1 MTTDITAPAKIP
13 ATTPATTYVEL
24 QVTSH
29 FSFLRG
35 ASAPE
40 ELFAAAALLG
50 HRALGLCDRG
60 SVAGMVRGLLGQEA
74 TGVRLIAGSRV
85 DLRDGGSLLLYPKD
99 RAAWSRLT
107 RLLTLGKSRGGKGN
121 CWLDWADLAAWGAAA
136 SGGDVAG
143 TGDAASGGD
152 AAPGGDG
159 AGASKR
165 APASEARAG
174 KGLVAILLAD
184 EAGEQTEQA
193 LEALRDLFGA
203 DAYLAL
209 SFRRRPGDAARLRAL
224 DALGQRIGVRR
235 VACGDI
241 LYHVPERRPLQD
253 VLTAIREKTTVD
265 ALGFKRER
273 FMDRALKSPAE
284 MERRFALFPDAIQ
297 ATADIAAACRF
308 DLGEIRYQYPYEE
321 VMAGRTAQEALAAL
335 TEEGAARMF
344 PDGVPPAYRRQIDHE
359 LRLIGE
365 LNYAPYFLTVNSIV
379 AESRRRGILCQGRGS
394 AANSCV
400 CFLLGVTS
408 IDPIKHELLFE
419 RFVSGER
426 KEPPDIDVDFEHERR
441 EEIIQWIYETYG
453 RHRSALTAVVTR
465 YRTRGAVAEVG
476 KALGLPR
483 DLTKMLTGL
492 VWGWSVDGIP
502 DERIAELNLNAA
514 DHRLRLTLDLAQQ
527 LIGTPRHL
535 SQHPGGFVLTQERL
549 DDLVPIEPA
558 RMEDRQIIEWDKDDI
573 DVLKFMKVDVLGL
586 GMLGCMNRAFNLLRE
601 HKGVDVGMADLQDD
615 DPDVYGMIQK
625 ADTLGV
631 FQIESRAQMS
641 MLPRIKPKCFYDLVI
656 EVAIVRP
663 GPIQGDMVHPYLR
676 RREGK
681 EKPEYPKPEL
691 RAVLEK
697 TLGVPLFQEQAM
709 KVAIVGAGF
718 TPAEAD
724 QLRRAMATF
733 KLTGGVS
740 HFYDKLVGGMTQRG
754 YPKDFAERTFKQ
766 IEGFGSYG
774 FPESHAA
781 SFAKIAYASCWMKHH
796 HPDVF
801 CAALLNAQPMGFYA
815 PAQIVRDAR
824 NHGVEVRPV
833 SINESHWDCTLEES
847 GAGGVAGRLRAVRL
861 GLRQVRS
868 LANVHGAAIVGARGD
883 LPYDCVEDVWRRA
896 SVPRA
901 AIERIA
907 EADGFACLA
916 EDRRQGLW
924 KVKGLG
930 EAPLPLFA
938 AADARE
944 ASFSP
949 EGREPATALR
959 PMTEGREVVEDYRT
973 LQLSLRA
980 HPLSFLREALD
991 KMGIVRCADLGGIR
1005 DGRNIE
1011 VAGVILVRQ
1020 RPGSAKGVLFVTIED
1035 ETGIANGILWPDRF
1049 DIYRRQVMSASMIA
1063 MRGRMQ
1069 KEGEVIHII
1078 CDRIVDHDAML
1089 RQVGRTGFAVA
1100 PGRGDGARS
1109 GGGPDSRDAAWR
1121 PEPRT
1126 LAPPPMGQ
1134 AAEEPA
1140 PLRQPSRNF
1149 R

>member
-1 MTTDITAPAKIP
+1 MTV
-13 ATTPATTYVEL
+13 YVEL

-35 ASAPE
+35 ASSPE
-40 ELFAAAALLG
+40 ELFAAAKLLG
-50 HRALGLCDRG
+50 HEALGLCDWG
-60 SVAGMVRGLLGQEA
+60 SVAGVVRAWDGQKA
-74 TGVRLIAGSRV
+74 TGCRLLPGSRV
-85 DLRDGGSLLLYPKD
+85 DLADGRVLLLYPTD

-107 RLLTLGKSRGGKGN
+107 RLLTIGKARGGKG
-121 CWLDWADLAAWGAAA
+121 CCILDWENIADHAEGM
-136 SGGDVAG
+136 
-143 TGDAASGGD
+143 
-152 AAPGGDG
+152 
-159 AGASKR
+159 
-165 APASEARAG
+165 
-174 KGLVAILLAD
+174 VAILLPD
-184 EAGEQTEQA
+184 QA
-193 LEALRDLFGA
+193 NTVTASHLRDLRAVFVDRG
-203 DAYLAL
+203 YQAL
-209 SFRRRPGDAARLRAL
+209 SLRRRPDDAERLHRL
-224 DALGQRIGVRR
+224 DALGRQHGVRS
-235 VACGDI
+235 VATGDV
-241 LYHVPERRPLQD
+241 LYHTPEARPLQD
-253 VLTAIREKTTVD
+253 VMSAIREKTTVD
-265 ALGFKRER
+265 ALGFRRER
-273 FMDRALKSPAE
+273 FMDRDLKSPQE
-284 MERRFALFPDAIQ
+284 MERRFAAFPDAIR
-297 ATADIAAACRF
+297 ASADIAARCRF
-308 DLGEIRYQYPYEE
+308 DLGEIQYQYPYEQ

-335 TEEGAARMF
+335 TEEGGARMF
-344 PDGVPPAYRRQIDHE
+344 PQGLPTKYRDQIDHE
-359 LRLIGE
+359 LRLIEQLG
-365 LNYAPYFLTVNSIV
+365 YAPYFLTVNAIV

-400 CFLLGVTS
+400 CYFLGVTS
-408 IDPIKHELLFE
+408 IDPIQHELLFE

-441 EEIIQWIYETYG
+441 EEIIQWIYDTYG

-465 YRTRGAVAEVG
+465 YRTRGAVAEAG

-492 VWGWSVDGIP
+492 VWGWSMDGIS
-502 DERIAELNLNAA
+502 DEQIASLNLNAE
-514 DHRLRLTLDLAQQ
+514 DHRLKLTLLLARQ

-535 SQHPGGFVLTQERL
+535 SQHPGGFVLTQDRL

-573 DVLKFMKVDVLGL
+573 DALKFMKVDVLGL
-586 GMLGCMNRAFNLLRE
+586 GMLGCMNRAFNLLE
-601 HKGVDVGMADLQDD
+601 QDKGIKVTMADLQED
-615 DPDVYGMIQK
+615 DPAVYAMIQK

-641 MLPRIKPKCFYDLVI
+641 MLPRIKPAKFYDLVI

-718 TPAEAD
+718 TPVEAD

-740 HFYDKLVGGMTQRG
+740 HFYDKLVGGMIERG

-815 PAQIVRDAR
+815 PAQVVGDAR

-833 SINESHWDCTLEES
+833 SINDSHWDCTLEKAE
-847 GAGGVAGRLRAVRL
+847 GRYLAVRL
-861 GLRQVRS
+861 GFRMVRG
-868 LANVHGAAIVGARGD
+868 LANLHGAAIVAARGPAPFD
-883 LPYDCVEDVWRRA
+883 SVEEVWRRA
-896 SVPRA
+896 GVPRT
-901 AIERIA
+901 AIERLA
-907 EADGFACLA
+907 EADAFRCIA
-916 EDRRQGLW
+916 ENRRQGLW

-930 EAPLPLFA
+930 EAPLPLFT
-938 AADARE
+938 AADARDGQ
-944 ASFSP
+944 FSP
-949 EGREPATALR
+949 EGLEPSVALR
-959 PMTEGREVVEDYRT
+959 PMTEGREVVEDYRAI
-973 LQLSLRA
+973 QLSLRA
-980 HPLSFLREALD
+980 HPLSFLRNQLD
-991 KMGIVRCADLGGIR
+991 AMGVVRCADLAHIR
-1005 DGRNIE
+1005 AGRNVE

-1035 ETGIANGILWPDRF
+1035 ETGVAQGILWPDRF
-1049 DIYRRQVMSASMIA
+1049 EIYRRQVMAASMIT
-1063 MRGRMQ
+1063 MRGRVQ

-1078 CDRIVDHDAML
+1078 CDRITDHDDML
-1089 RQVGRTGFAVA
+1089 RAIGRTDFAVMT
-1100 PGRGDGARS
+1100 GRGDGAHH
-1109 GGGPDSRDAAWR
+1109 GGGPDPRDPTFPR
-1121 PEPRT
+1121 GRT
-1126 LAPPPMGQ
+1126 LASPPFGTVTDDNDL
-1134 AAEEPA
+1134 
-1140 PLRQPSRNF
+1140 LRVQSHDF
-1149 R
+1149 H

>member
-1 MTTDITAPAKIP
+1 MAR
-13 ATTPATTYVEL
+13 YVEL

-35 ASAPE
+35 ASSPE
-40 ELFAAAALLG
+40 QLFSAAALLG
-50 HRALGLCDRG
+50 HKALGLADCG
-60 SVAGMVRGLLGQEA
+60 SVAGVVRGWEA
-74 TGVRLIAGSRV
+74 QKATQVRMIAGTRV
-85 DLRDGGSLLLYPKD
+85 DLTDGRALLLYPTD
-99 RAAWSRLT
+99 RPAWSRLT
-107 RLLTLGKSRGGKGN
+107 RLLSLGKARGGKG
-121 CWLDWADLAAWGAAA
+121 CCLLDWADVVNHA
-136 SGGDVAG
+136 
-143 TGDAASGGD
+143 
-152 AAPGGDG
+152 
-159 AGASKR
+159 
-165 APASEARAG
+165 E
-174 KGLVAILLAD
+174 GLIAILVPDLPDSQTLAN
-184 EAGEQTEQA
+184 
-193 LEALRDLFGA
+193 LSDLGNVFGRR
-203 DAYLAL
+203 AYMAL
-209 SFRRRPGDAARLRAL
+209 SFRRRPDDLARLHGL
-224 DALGQRIGVRR
+224 DAMARQAGVRS
-235 VACGDI
+235 VATGEI
-241 LYHVPERRPLQD
+241 LYHTPEARPLQD
-253 VLTAIREKTTVD
+253 VMTAIRAGTTID
-265 ALGFKRER
+265 ELGFRRER
-273 FMDRALKSPAE
+273 YMDRNLKSPEE
-284 MERRFALFPDAIQ
+284 MERRFAAFPDAIQ
-297 ATADIAAACRF
+297 ASADIAAACRF
-308 DLGEIRYQYPYEE
+308 DLGEIRYQYPYEQ
-321 VMAGRTAQEALAAL
+321 VMEGRTAQEALAAL
-335 TEEGAARMF
+335 TSEAAAKMF
-344 PDGVPPAYRRQIDHE
+344 PDGLPEAYRKQIAHE
-359 LRLIGE
+359 LRLIDQLG
-365 LNYAPYFLTVNSIV
+365 YAPYFLTVHAIV

-400 CFLLGVTS
+400 CFMLGITS

-453 RHRSALTAVVTR
+453 RTRSALTAVVTR

-492 VWGWSVDGIP
+492 VWGWSMDGISR
-502 DERIAELNLNAA
+502 EQIESLNLNAD
-514 DHRLRLTLDLAQQ
+514 DHRLKLTLELSRQ

-535 SQHPGGFVLTQERL
+535 SQHPGGFVLTQDRL

-573 DVLKFMKVDVLGL
+573 DALKFMKVDVLGL
-586 GMLGCMNRAFNLLRE
+586 GMLGCMNRAFNLLDE
-601 HKGVDVGMADLQDD
+601 HKGIGIGLADLQED
-615 DPDVYGMIQK
+615 DPAVYAMIQR

-641 MLPRIKPKCFYDLVI
+641 MLPRIKPKEFYDLVI

-681 EKPEYPKPEL
+681 EVPEYPKEEL
-691 RAVLEK
+691 KAVLKK

-740 HFYDKLVGGMTQRG
+740 HFYDKLVNGMVSRG

-781 SFAKIAYASCWMKHH
+781 SFAKIAYASSWMKHH

-824 NHGVEVRPV
+824 QHSVEVRPV
-833 SINESHWDCTLEES
+833 SINHSHWDCTLEP
-847 GAGGVAGRLRAVRL
+847 ARGRYKAVRL
-861 GLRQVRS
+861 GFRQVRG
-868 LANVHGAAIVGARGD
+868 LANLHGAAIVAARG
-883 LPYDCVEDVWRRA
+883 PAPFQSVEEVWRRA
-896 SVPRA
+896 RVPRV
-901 AIERIA
+901 AIERLA
-907 EADGFACLA
+907 EADAFACIA
-916 EDRRQGLW
+916 QDRRQGLW

-938 AADARE
+938 AADERE
-944 ASFSP
+944 GKFSA
-949 EGREPATALR
+949 EGFEAHVALR
-959 PMTEGREVVEDYRT
+959 PMTEGREVVEDYRS

-980 HPLSFLREALD
+980 HPLSCLRSQLHA
-991 KMGIVRCADLGGIR
+991 MNIVRCADLRSIR
-1005 DGRNIE
+1005 DGRNVE

-1035 ETGIANGILWPDRF
+1035 ESGVAQGILWPSKF

-1063 MRGRMQ
+1063 MRGKLQ
-1069 KEGEVIHII
+1069 KEGEVVHII
-1078 CDRIVDHDAML
+1078 CDRITDHEAML
-1089 RQVGRTGFAVA
+1089 RSVGRTDFSVV
-1100 PGRGDGARS
+1100 PGRGDGAS
-1109 GGGPDSRDAAWR
+1109 HGGGPDPRD
-1121 PEPRT
+1121 PEFPSGRT
-1126 LAPPPMGQ
+1126 LSSPPFM
-1134 AAEEPA
+1134 AAVEPEQIL
-1140 PLRQPSRNF
+1140 PIRSHDF
-1149 R
+1149 H

>member
-1 MTTDITAPAKIP
+1 M
-13 ATTPATTYVEL
+13 TTYVEL

-40 ELFAAAALLG
+40 ELFAAAGLLG

-60 SVAGMVRGLLGQEA
+60 SVAGMVRGLSGQEA
-74 TGVRLIAGSRV
+74 TGVRLIPGSRV
-85 DLRDGGSLLLYPKD
+85 DLRDGRSLLLYPKD

-107 RLLTLGKSRGGKGN
+107 RLLSLGKARGGKGN
-121 CWLDWADLAAWGAAA
+121 CWLDWPDIAAWA
-136 SGGDVAG
+136 
-143 TGDAASGGD
+143 
-152 AAPGGDG
+152 
-159 AGASKR
+159 
-165 APASEARAG
+165 E
-174 KGLVAILLAD
+174 GLVAVLLPDAAD
-184 EAGEQTEQA
+184 ERTCLDLGE
-193 LEALRDLFGA
+193 LRELFGP
-203 DAYLAL
+203 DGYLAL
-209 SFRRRPGDAARLRAL
+209 SLRRRPGDFARLRAL
-224 DALGQRIGVRR
+224 DALARDTDVRS
-235 VACGDI
+235 VAMGDI
-241 LYHVPERRPLQD
+241 LYHAAERRPLQD
-253 VLTAIREKTTVD
+253 VLTAIREKTTID

-297 ATADIAAACRF
+297 ATADIASACRF

-344 PDGVPPAYRRQIDHE
+344 PGGVPPAYRKQIDHE

-365 LNYAPYFLTVNSIV
+365 LGYAPYFLTVNSIV

-502 DERIAELNLNAA
+502 EERIAELNLNAS
-514 DHRLRLTLDLAQQ
+514 DHRLRLTLDLARQ

-586 GMLGCMNRAFNLLRE
+586 GMLGCMNRAFNLLAD
-601 HKGVDVGMADLQDD
+601 HKGVRVGMADLQDD
-615 DPDVYGMIQK
+615 DPDVFAMIQK

-641 MLPRIKPKCFYDLVI
+641 MLPRIKPRCFYDLVI

-681 EKPEYPKPEL
+681 EKPEYPRPEL

-740 HFYDKLVGGMTQRG
+740 HFYDKLVGGMVERG

-833 SINESHWDCTLEES
+833 SINDSHWDCTLEET
-847 GAGGVAGRLRAVRL
+847 GGRYFAVRL
-861 GLRQVRS
+861 GFRQVRS
-868 LANVHGAAIVGARGD
+868 LANVHGAAIVGARGET
-883 LPYDCVEDVWRRA
+883 PYDCVEDVWRRA
-896 SVPRA
+896 GVPRA

-916 EDRRQGLW
+916 EDRRQGQW

-944 ASFSP
+944 ARFSP
-949 EGREPATALR
+949 EGLEPETHLR

-980 HPLSFLREALD
+980 HPLSFLRDELD
-991 KMGIVRCADLGGIR
+991 AMGIVRCADLLHIR

-1049 DIYRRQVMSASMIA
+1049 DIYRRPVMSASMIA
-1063 MRGRMQ
+1063 MRGRLQ

-1078 CDRIVDHDAML
+1078 CDRIIDHDAML
-1089 RQVGRTGFAVA
+1089 RTIAQTEVSIA
-1100 PGRGDGARS
+1100 PGRGDGARN
-1109 GGGPDSRDAAWR
+1109 GGGPDSRDA
-1121 PEPRT
+1121 P
-1126 LAPPPMGQ
+1126 
-1134 AAEEPA
+1134 
-1140 PLRQPSRNF
+1140 F
-1149 R
+1149 RIRSHDFH

>member
-1 MTTDITAPAKIP
+1 MPRETQ
-13 ATTPATTYVEL
+13 YVEL

-40 ELFAAAALLG
+40 ELFAAAALQG
-50 HRALGLCDRG
+50 HAALGLADRG
-60 SVAGMVRGLLGQEA
+60 SVAGVVRGLSGQEA
-74 TGVRLIAGSRV
+74 TGVRMIAGSRI
-85 DLRDGGSLLLYPKD
+85 DLRDGRALLLYPKD
-99 RAAWSRLT
+99 RPAWSRLT
-107 RLLTLGKSRGGKGN
+107 RLLTLGKGRGGKGQ
-121 CWLDWADLAAWGAAA
+121 CWLDWP
-136 SGGDVAG
+136 DVAAHAEG
-143 TGDAASGGD
+143 Q
-152 AAPGGDG
+152 
-159 AGASKR
+159 
-165 APASEARAG
+165 
-174 KGLVAILLAD
+174 VAILLPDRPD
-184 EAGEQTEQA
+184 ETTRFNLAE
-193 LEALRDLFGA
+193 LRDVFGE
-203 DAYLAL
+203 DAHIAL
-209 SFRRRPGDAARLRAL
+209 SLRRRPGDAERLRAL
-224 DALGQRIGVRR
+224 DALARAEGVRS
-235 VACGDI
+235 VATGDI
-241 LYHVPERRPLQD
+241 LYHAPEQRPLQD
-253 VLTAIREKTTVD
+253 VVTAIREKVTID
-265 ALGFKRER
+265 ALGFRRER
-273 FMDRALKSPAE
+273 YMDRCLKSPQE
-284 MERRFALFPDAIQ
+284 MERRFAVFPDAIE
-297 ATADIAAACRF
+297 ASADIAGACRF
-308 DLGEIRYQYPYEE
+308 DLAEIRYQYPYEQ
-321 VMAGRTAQEALAAL
+321 VMEGRSAQEALAQL
-335 TEEGAARMF
+335 TEDAAKATF
-344 PDGVPPAYRRQIDHE
+344 PGGLPAPYRQQIDHE
-359 LRLIGE
+359 LRLIEQLG
-365 LNYAPYFLTVNSIV
+365 YAPYFLTVNAIV

-400 CFLLGVTS
+400 CYMLGITS

-492 VWGWSVDGIP
+492 VWGWSVDGIS
-502 DERIAELNLNAA
+502 DEEIEKLNLNAQ
-514 DHRLRLTLDLAQQ
+514 DHRLRLTLDLARQ

-535 SQHPGGFVLTQERL
+535 SQHPGGFVLTEERL

-601 HKGVDVGMADLQDD
+601 YKDIEVGMADLQDD
-615 DPDVYGMIQK
+615 DPAVYGMIQK

-740 HFYDKLVGGMTQRG
+740 HFYDKLVGGMVERG

-824 NHGVEVRPV
+824 NHGVDVRPV
-833 SINESHWDCTLEES
+833 SINHSHWDCTLEATH
-847 GAGGVAGRLRAVRL
+847 GKYLAVRL
-861 GLRQVRS
+861 GFRQVRG
-868 LANVHGAAIVGARGD
+868 LANIHGAAIVGARGE
-883 LPYDCVEDVWRRA
+883 LPYDAVEDVWRRA
-896 SVPRA
+896 GVPRA
-901 AIERIA
+901 AIERLA
-907 EADGFACLA
+907 EADAFHPLG
-916 EDRRQGLW
+916 ESRRQGLW
-924 KVKGLG
+924 KTKGLG
-930 EAPLPLFA
+930 EAPLPLFQ
-938 AADARE
+938 AADERE
-944 ASFSP
+944 ARFSP
-949 EGREPATALR
+949 EGIEPATMLR
-959 PMTEGREVVEDYRT
+959 TMSEGREVVEDYRAT
-973 LQLSLRA
+973 QLSLRA
-980 HPLSFLREALD
+980 HPLSFLRDELD
-991 KMGIVRCADLGGIR
+991 AMGVVRCADLQHIPNGK
-1005 DGRNIE
+1005 NIE
-1011 VAGVILVRQ
+1011 VAGIILVRQ

-1049 DIYRRQVMSASMIA
+1049 EIYRRPIMAASMIA
-1063 MRGRMQ
+1063 MRGRVQ
-1069 KEGEVIHII
+1069 KEGEIIHVIA
-1078 CDRIVDHDAML
+1078 DRIVNQDDML
-1089 RQVGRTGFAVA
+1089 GRIGRTGFAVA
-1100 PGRGDGARS
+1100 PGRGDGAS
-1109 GGGPDSRDAAWR
+1109 NGGGPDSR
-1121 PEPRT
+1121 E
-1126 LAPPPMGQ
+1126 
-1134 AAEEPA
+1134 
-1140 PLRQPSRNF
+1140 PLRQRSRNF
-1149 R
+1149 Q

>member
-1 MTTDITAPAKIP
+1 MA
-13 ATTPATTYVEL
+13 TYVEL

-35 ASAPE
+35 ASSPE
-40 ELFAAAALLG
+40 QLFVAAAEQG
-50 HRALGLCDRG
+50 HHALGLADRG
-60 SVAGMVRGLLGQEA
+60 SVAGVVRGWDGQKV
-74 TGVRLIAGSRV
+74 TGVRMIAGARV
-85 DLRDGGSLLLYPKD
+85 DLTDGRALLLYPQD
-99 RAAWSRLT
+99 RPAWSRLT
-107 RLLTLGKSRGGKGN
+107 RLLSLGKTIGGKG
-121 CWLDWADLAAWGAAA
+121 CCVLQWHDLAAHA
-136 SGGDVAG
+136 
-143 TGDAASGGD
+143 
-152 AAPGGDG
+152 DG
-159 AGASKR
+159 MI
-165 APASEARAG
+165 
-174 KGLVAILLAD
+174 AILLPDAPDEITGSQLAD
-184 EAGEQTEQA
+184 LTSVFGE
-193 LEALRDLFGA
+193 RG
-203 DAYLAL
+203 YLAL
-209 SFRRRPGDAARLRAL
+209 TLRRRPGDAERLHKL
-224 DALGQRIGVRR
+224 DALGREYRVRR
-235 VACGDI
+235 VATGDV
-241 LYHVPERRPLQD
+241 LYHTPQMRPLQD
-253 VLTAIREKTTVD
+253 VMSAIRERTTID

-273 FMDRALKSPAE
+273 FMDRNLKSPQE
-284 MERRFALFPDAIQ
+284 MERRFAAFPDAIQ
-297 ATADIAAACRF
+297 ASADIANQCTF
-308 DLGEIRYQYPYEE
+308 DLGEIQYQYPYEQ
-321 VMAGRTAQEALAAL
+321 VMEGLTAQEALAEL
-335 TEEGAARMF
+335 TEDAANRLF
-344 PDGVPPAYRRQIDHE
+344 PQGLPKAYRSQIDHE

-365 LNYAPYFLTVNSIV
+365 LGYAPYFLTVNAIV

-400 CFLLGVTS
+400 CYFLGITS

-465 YRTRGAVAEVG
+465 YRTKGAVSEVG

-492 VWGWSVDGIP
+492 VWGWSVDGIT
-502 DERIAELNLNAA
+502 DAQIESLNLNAQ
-514 DHRLRLTLDLAQQ
+514 DHRLRLTLDLARQ

-535 SQHPGGFVLTQERL
+535 SQHPGGFVLTQDRL

-573 DVLKFMKVDVLGL
+573 DALKFMKVDILGL
-586 GMLGCMNRAFNLLRE
+586 GMLGCMNRAFNLLE
-601 HKGVDVGMADLQDD
+601 QEKGIKVGMADLQDD
-615 DPDVYGMIQK
+615 DPDVYAMIQK

-641 MLPRIKPKCFYDLVI
+641 MLPRMKPKEFYDLVI

-681 EKPEYPKPEL
+681 EKPEYPRPEL

-724 QLRRAMATF
+724 LLRRAMATF

-740 HFYDKLVGGMTQRG
+740 HFYDKLVGGMVERG

-824 NHGVEVRPV
+824 EHGVEVRPV
-833 SINESHWDCTLEES
+833 SINASHWDCTLEQT
-847 GAGGVAGRLRAVRL
+847 GRRFMAVRL
-861 GLRQVRS
+861 GFRQVRG
-868 LANVHGAAIVGARGD
+868 LANSHGAAIVGARG
-883 LPYDCVEDVWRRA
+883 PASYESIEEVWRRA
-896 SVPRA
+896 GVPRA
-901 AIERIA
+901 AIERLA
-907 EADGFACLA
+907 EADAFHAIA
-916 EDRRQGLW
+916 QDRRQGLW

-944 ASFSP
+944 AQFSA
-949 EGREPATALR
+949 EGVEPVVSLN
-959 PMTEGREVVEDYRT
+959 PLTEGREVVEDYRT

-980 HPLSFLREALD
+980 HPLCFLRAELD
-991 KMGIVRCADLGGIR
+991 AMKIVRCGDLRTIR
-1005 DGRNIE
+1005 NGHNIE

-1020 RPGSAKGVLFVTIED
+1020 RPGSAKGVLFITIED
-1035 ETGIANGILWPDRF
+1035 ETGVANAILWPDRF
-1049 DIYRRQVMSASMIA
+1049 EIYRRQVMSSSMIA
-1063 MRGRMQ
+1063 VRGRLQ
-1069 KEGEVIHII
+1069 KEGEIIHVIA
-1078 CDRIVDHDAML
+1078 DRIVNHDDML
-1089 RQVGRTGFAVA
+1089 RSIGRTDFAVA
-1100 PGRGDGARS
+1100 PGRGDGATS
-1109 GGGPDSRDAAWR
+1109 GGGPDPRDPAF
-1121 PEPRT
+1121 PSGRT
-1126 LAPPPMGQ
+1126 LSSRPFINEPC
-1134 AAEEPA
+1134 EEE
-1140 PLRQPSRNF
+1140 LVRIRSHDF
-1149 R
+1149 H

>member
-1 MTTDITAPAKIP
+1 MPR
-13 ATTPATTYVEL
+13 YVEL

-35 ASAPE
+35 SSSPE
-40 ELFAAAALLG
+40 ELFAAASLLG
-50 HRALGLCDRG
+50 HTALGMADWG
-60 SVAGMVRGLLGQEA
+60 SVAGVVRGWDGQKT
-74 TGVRLIAGSRV
+74 TGVRMIAGARIACT
-85 DLRDGGSLLLYPKD
+85 DGRALLLYPTD
-99 RAAWSRLT
+99 RPAWSRLT
-107 RLLTLGKSRGGKGN
+107 RLLTLGKARGGKGK
-121 CWLDWADLAAWGAAA
+121 CILDWSNVADHA
-136 SGGDVAG
+136 
-143 TGDAASGGD
+143 
-152 AAPGGDG
+152 
-159 AGASKR
+159 
-165 APASEARAG
+165 E
-174 KGLVAILLAD
+174 GLVAILVPDLAD
-184 EAGEQTEQA
+184 KVTAGHLA
-193 LEALRDLFGA
+193 DLRRVFGPSG
-203 DAYLAL
+203 YLAL
-209 SFRRRPGDAARLRAL
+209 SLRRRPEDAARLHAL
-224 DALGQRIGVRR
+224 DALAREATVRC
-235 VACGDI
+235 VATGAV
-241 LYHVPERRPLQD
+241 LYHAADRRPLQD
-253 VLTAIREKTTVD
+253 VMSAVREKTTVD

-273 FMDRALKSPAE
+273 FMDRNLKSPEE
-284 MERRFALFPDAIQ
+284 MERRFAAFPDAIQ
-297 ATADIAAACRF
+297 ATADIAAACQF
-308 DLGEIRYQYPYEE
+308 DLGEIQYQYPYEQ
-321 VMAGRTAQEALAAL
+321 VMAGRTAQEALAGL
-335 TEEGAARMF
+335 TEEAGSRMF
-344 PDGVPPAYRRQIDHE
+344 PEGLPKPYRDQIDHE
-359 LRLIGE
+359 LRLIAQLG
-365 LNYAPYFLTVNSIV
+365 YAPYFLTVNAIV

-400 CFLLGVTS
+400 CYMLGITS
-408 IDPIKHELLFE
+408 IDPIQHELLFE

-492 VWGWSVDGIP
+492 VWGWSMDGISE
-502 DERIAELNLNAA
+502 DQIASLNLNAD
-514 DHRLRLTLDLAQQ
+514 DHRLRMTLDLARQ
-527 LIGTPRHL
+527 LIGSPRHL

-573 DVLKFMKVDVLGL
+573 DALKFMKVDVLGL
-586 GMLGCMNRAFNLLRE
+586 GMLGCMNRAFNLLE
-601 HKGVDVGMADLQDD
+601 QDKGITVGMADLQDD
-615 DPDVYGMIQK
+615 DPAVYAMIQK

-641 MLPRIKPKCFYDLVI
+641 MLPRMKPTRFYDLVI

-740 HFYDKLVGGMTQRG
+740 HFYDKLVGGMVERG

-781 SFAKIAYASCWMKHH
+781 SFAKIAYASCWVKHH

-815 PAQIVRDAR
+815 PAQIVADAR
-824 NHGVEVRPV
+824 KHGVEVRPV
-833 SINESHWDCTLEES
+833 SINHSHWDCTLEPTR
-847 GAGGVAGRLRAVRL
+847 GRYLAVRL
-861 GLRQVRS
+861 GFRQVRG
-868 LANVHGAAIVGARGD
+868 LANVHGAAIVGARG
-883 LPYDCVEDVWRRA
+883 PAAYESVEEVWRRA
-896 SVPRA
+896 ATPRA
-901 AIERIA
+901 AIERLA
-907 EADGFACLA
+907 EADAFHCIA
-916 EDRRQGLW
+916 ENRRQGLW

-938 AADARE
+938 AADGRE
-944 ASFSP
+944 AKFSP
-949 EGREPATALR
+949 EGLEPSVSLR
-959 PMTEGREVVEDYRT
+959 PMTDGREVVEDYRS
-973 LQLSLRA
+973 LSLSLRG
-980 HPLSFLREALD
+980 HPLQFLRAELD
-991 KMGIVRCADLGGIR
+991 AMRIVRCADLASIR

-1049 DIYRRQVMSASMIA
+1049 EIYRRQVMSASMIA
-1063 MRGRMQ
+1063 MRGRLQ

-1078 CDRIVDHDAML
+1078 CDRIIDHDDML
-1089 RQVGRTGFAVA
+1089 RSIGRTAFTVA
-1100 PGRGDGARS
+1100 PGPGDGATN
-1109 GGGPDSRDAAWR
+1109 GGGPHPRDPTFPR
-1121 PEPRT
+1121 GRT
-1126 LAPPPMGQ
+1126 LGAPPFGTV
-1134 AAEEPA
+1134 AEQEEI
-1140 PLRQPSRNF
+1140 LRIRSHDF
-1149 R
+1149 H

>member
-1 MTTDITAPAKIP
+1 M
-13 ATTPATTYVEL
+13 TTYVEL

-40 ELFAAAALLG
+40 ELFAAAAALG
-50 HRALGLCDRG
+50 HIALGLADHNT
-60 SVAGMVRGLLGQEA
+60 VAGVVRGWAGQKE
-74 TGVRLIAGSRV
+74 TGVRMIAGSRI
-85 DLRDGGSLLLYPKD
+85 DLTDGRALLLYPTD

-107 RLLTLGKSRGGKGN
+107 RLLSLGKGRGGKGK
-121 CWLDWADLAAWGAAA
+121 CILAW
-136 SGGDVAG
+136 SDVAE
-143 TGDAASGGD
+143 
-152 AAPGGDG
+152 
-159 AGASKR
+159 R
-165 APASEARAG
+165 CE
-174 KGLVAILLAD
+174 GLVAILLPDMPDARTSEHLQD
-184 EAGEQTEQA
+184 
-193 LEALRDLFGA
+193 LRTVFG
-203 DAYLAL
+203 DRGYCAL
-209 SFRRRPGDAARLRAL
+209 SLRRRPGDQGRLHRL
-224 DALGQRIGVRR
+224 DALARNAGIRS
-235 VACGDI
+235 VATGDV
-241 LYHVPERRPLQD
+241 LYHEPELRPLQD
-253 VLTAIREKTTVD
+253 VMTAIRERTTID

-273 FMDRALKSPAE
+273 FLDRNLKSPQE
-284 MERRFALFPDAIQ
+284 MERRFAGFPDAIQ
-297 ATADIAAACRF
+297 ASADIAGQCRF
-308 DLGEIRYQYPYEE
+308 DLGEIEYQYPYEH
-321 VMAGRTAQEALAAL
+321 VMAGRTAQQALAAL
-335 TEEGAARMF
+335 TQEAAVRMF
-344 PDGVPPAYRRQIDHE
+344 PQALGKAYRKQIDHE
-359 LRLIGE
+359 LRLIDQLG
-365 LNYAPYFLTVNSIV
+365 YAPYFLTVHAIV

-400 CFLLGVTS
+400 CFMLGITS

-492 VWGWSVDGIP
+492 VWGWSMDGIG
-502 DERIAELNLNAA
+502 DEQIESLNLNAD
-514 DHRLRLTLDLAQQ
+514 DHRLRLTLELSRQ

-535 SQHPGGFVLTQERL
+535 SQHPGGFVLTQDRL

-573 DVLKFMKVDVLGL
+573 DALKFMKVDVLGL
-586 GMLGCMNRAFNLLRE
+586 GMLGCMNRAFNLLE
-601 HKGVDVGMADLQDD
+601 THKGIRIGMADLQDD
-615 DPDVYGMIQK
+615 DPDVYAMIQK

-641 MLPRIKPKCFYDLVI
+641 MLPRIKPDKFYDLVI

-681 EKPEYPKPEL
+681 ETPEYPKPEL

-718 TPAEAD
+718 TPVEAD

-740 HFYDKLVGGMTQRG
+740 HFYDKLVGGMVARG

-824 NHGVEVRPV
+824 QHGVEVRPV
-833 SINESHWDCTLEES
+833 SINHSHWDCSLEP
-847 GAGGVAGRLRAVRL
+847 ARDARGRYLAVRL
-861 GLRQVRS
+861 GFRQVRG
-868 LANVHGAAIVGARGD
+868 LANLHGASIVAARG
-883 LPYDCVEDVWRRA
+883 PAPFESVEEVWRRA
-896 SVPRA
+896 GVPRA
-901 AIERIA
+901 AIERLA
-907 EADGFACLA
+907 EADAFSCIA

-930 EAPLPLFA
+930 DAPLPLFA
-938 AADARE
+938 AADERE
-944 ASFSP
+944 ARFSP
-949 EGREPATALR
+949 EGVEPDVTLR
-959 PMTEGREVVEDYRT
+959 AMSEGREVVEDYRS
-973 LQLSLRA
+973 LQMSLRG
-980 HPLSFLREALD
+980 HPLQFLRAELD
-991 KMGIVRCADLGGIR
+991 AMRIVRCADLGSVR

-1020 RPGSAKGVLFVTIED
+1020 RPGSAKGILFVTIED
-1035 ETGIANGILWPDRF
+1035 ETGIANGILWPNKF
-1049 DIYRRQVMSASMIA
+1049 EIYRRQIMSASMIA
-1063 MRGRMQ
+1063 MRGRVQ
-1069 KEGEVIHII
+1069 KEGEIIHVI
-1078 CDRIVDHDAML
+1078 CDRIIDHDAML
-1089 RQVGRTGFAVA
+1089 RSIAHADFAVA
-1100 PGRGDGARS
+1100 PGRGDGAS
-1109 GGGPDSRDAAWR
+1109 NGGGPDPRDPSWPR
-1121 PEPRT
+1121 GRT
-1126 LAPPPMGQ
+1126 LGSPRFGPQVDKDDLVPI
-1134 AAEEPA
+1134 
-1140 PLRQPSRNF
+1140 RSHDF
-1149 R
+1149 H